1 MKSFWNFLKNNKLY
15 GLVNL
20 VGLTVSMAFVLLLAA
35 YVQRQLT
42 TDSFQKN
49 ADRTYLIACE
59 GHLNMGYWL
68 DKHLK
73 NNFPEIE
80 KGCCVASL
88 SSACEFKIDG
98 ATVYGS
104 VTCADSNFFDIFSYE
119 LTAGDKAD
127 WHISGDQCMISQRF
141 ANAYFAD
148 KEPLGRVITLKNEN
162 DEFSLTVCG
171 VFSDFGN
178 SIIKTP
184 DVLARGEVMPKCN
197 PSHNENMSN
206 AAGGVCFVM
215 TYPGADLQARQA
227 DMLDW
232 MKQNWWVYRIG
243 AFKDVRMIPLR
254 DVYFLKEGNGEWT
267 GALHLGNR
275 SFVTLLLAM
284 CLLLLAFAVLN
295 YVNMSTALMGFRAK
309 EMATRRLVGAAKSGI
324 FLKIIAESTVVC
336 FISMLLAVVLGEL
349 FAPAASQLLN
359 YQVSVFAAV
368 SPVNI
373 LLVLAFIAV
382 LGFVAGLVP
391 ALLIQKTQPIEIVRG
406 TLRRKTKTV
415 YSRVIIVVQN
425 VVSVV
430 MLVAALTMWLQIRH
444 MINADLGY
452 NTKDILVV
460 ENGFGTSG
468 ELRPAI
474 DKLNATS
481 CVEMVGQGNGI
492 PLEHTNNST
501 MTIEN
506 GDFVSFQEIQGDNNY
521 FRILGLRVKQD
532 NHLGQ
537 KQGENN
543 DQWITWLNEYAFK
556 LIGIDE
562 TASDFVSPGNGT
574 ILIGGIYY
582 DFKIRPLESAQS
594 AALISNWSE
603 SSDDNYP
610 WTLIIK
616 TTGDHA
622 TARQQVE
629 AAFKSVFPDKIFE
642 AKYMEEIIEDGFRDE
657 RRVLSV
663 VFIFTLLSILV
674 SALGLF
680 AMSSYYMQQEIRSV
694 SVKKVFG
701 AEYSGVLRELVLSFM
716 KMVCV
721 AFVLGVPLGWYVMSR
736 WLAGYGHR
744 IDLYWWIFALA
755 GLTVALIAAVSVLY
769 QSVKTANTNPAE
781 ALKKE

>member
-49 ADRTYLIACE
+49 ADRIYLIAS
-59 GHLNMGYWL
+59 GAHLDMGYWL

-80 KGCCVASL
+80 KGCCVANRSR
-88 SSACEFKIDG
+88 ACEFQIDG

-104 VTCADSNFFDIFSYE
+104 ATCADSNFFEIFSYE
-119 LTAGDKAD
+119 LIAGNKAD
-127 WHISGDQCMISQRF
+127 WRVSGDQCMISQKF

-148 KEPLGRVITLKNEN
+148 KEPLGREIILQIE
-162 DEFSLTVCG
+162 DGIPLTVCG

-184 DVLARGEVMPKCN
+184 DVLLRGDLMPKFN
-197 PSHNENMSN
+197 PAHDESMNN
-206 AAGGVCFVM
+206 ATAGLCFVM

-227 DMLDW
+227 DMLEW
-232 MKQNWWVYRIG
+232 MKQNWWVYSVG
-243 AFKDVRMIPLR
+243 AFDKVRMIPLR
-254 DVYFLKEGNGEWT
+254 DVYFLKEGNGDWSGT
-267 GALHLGNR
+267 LQLGNR
-275 SFVTLLLAM
+275 NLVSLLLAM

-309 EMATRRLVGAAKSGI
+309 EMATRRLVGAGKSGI
-324 FLKIIAESTVVC
+324 FLKIIIESTVIC
-336 FISMLLAVVLGEL
+336 CISMLLAVVLAEL

-373 LLVLAFIAV
+373 LLVLAFIIV

-391 ALLIQKTQPIEIVRG
+391 ALLIQKAQPIEIVRG

-415 YSRVIIVVQN
+415 YSRIIIVIQN
-425 VVSVV
+425 VVAVV
-430 MLVAALTMWLQIRH
+430 MLVSALTMWLQIRY

-460 ENGFGTSG
+460 DNGYGTSA
-468 ELRPAI
+468 ELRPVI

-481 CVEMVGQGNGI
+481 CVDMVGQGNGI
-492 PLEHTNNST
+492 PLEHTNNVT
-501 MTIEN
+501 VTIDN
-506 GDFVSFQEIQGDNNY
+506 GDFVSFQKIDGDDNY
-521 FRILGLRVKQD
+521 FKILGLKMKQD
-532 NHLGQ
+532 NHSAN
-537 KQGENN
+537 KEAV
-543 DQWITWLNEYAFK
+543 WLNEYAFK
-556 LIGIDE
+556 EIGIDE
-562 TASDFVSPGNGT
+562 TATDFNYYDQKAQ
-574 ILIGGIYY
+574 IAGIYY
-582 DFKIRPLESAQS
+582 DFKIRPLEAAQS
-594 AALISNWSE
+594 SALISNWGE
-603 SSDDNYP
+603 SPDDNYP
-610 WTLIIK
+610 WMLIIK
-616 TTGDHA
+616 TTSDHA
-622 TARQQVE
+622 VARQQVE
-629 AAFKSVFPDKIFE
+629 AAFKQVFPDKIFN
-642 AKYMEEIIEDGFRDE
+642 AKYIEESIEEGFRDE
-657 RRVLSV
+657 QRVLNV

-716 KMVCV
+716 KMVGV
-721 AFVLGVPLGWYVMSR
+721 AFVLGIPLGWYVMNR
-736 WLAGYGHR
+736 WLSGFGHR
-744 IDLYWWIFALA
+744 IDLYWWVFALA
-755 GLTVALIAAVSVLY
+755 GLVVIVIAAVSVLY